1 MTQEKINRINELA
14 RKAMSRGLT
23 EAERD
28 EQTELRNEYRASVT
42 GNLLQQLEKTYI
54 MTPDGK
60 KHKVGKGR

>member
-14 RKAMSRGLT
+14 RKAKAEGLT
-23 EAERD
+23 EAEKD

-54 MTPDGK
+54 MRPDGK

>member
-14 RKAMSRGLT
+14 RKAKAEGLT
-23 EAERD
+23 EAEKD

-54 MTPDGK
+54 MTPDGE

>member
-14 RKAMSRGLT
+14 RKAKAEGLT
-23 EAERD
+23 EAEKD

-54 MTPDGK
+54 MTPAGK

>member
-14 RKAMSRGLT
+14 RNAKDEGLT
-23 EAERD
+23 EAEKD

>member
-1 MTQEKINRINELA
+1 MTQEKLNRINELA
-14 RKAMSRGLT
+14 RKAKAEGLT
-23 EAERD
+23 EAEKD

>member
-1 MTQEKINRINELA
+1 MTQEKINRINELG
-14 RKAMSRGLT
+14 RKAKAEGLT
-23 EAERD
+23 EAEKD